1 MTVLVTGGAGFI
13 GFGFIV
19 YQLNHYPDERVVC
32 VDKLTY
38 AGNLETL
45 KTVMKNP
52 NFCFYK
58 ADIADK
64 DAVYDIF
71 LREKPDVVVNFAA
84 ETHVDRSVNHYDLF
98 LKTNVI
104 GTQVLLDACL
114 KHNVKHFH
122 QISTDEVYG
131 DMPVEKTD
139 LLFHEES
146 PLNPS
151 SPYAAS
157 KAAADMVA
165 LSYFKTF
172 NLPLTVTRSTNN
184 YGPYQFPEKLIPLA
198 VCRAAESQYVPLY
211 GNGKNIRNWLYVDD
225 HCKAVDLVMR
235 KGAAGEIYNVGSHNE
250 KSNIE
255 TVRAVL
261 CALGKTEELIKFVKD
276 RLGHDRR
283 YSVDFSKIEN
293 ELGWKAETDFNEG
306 IAETVKWY
314 LENQEWCRSII
325 TDESREYFRNFYGED
340 HFFHF

>member
-13 GFGFIV
+13 GSNFII
-19 YQLNHYPDERVVC
+19 YQLNTYPDERVIC

-45 KTVMKNP
+45 KDVMHNP

-58 ADIADK
+58 ADITDK
-64 DAVYDIF
+64 AAIDDIF
-71 LREKPDVVVNFAA
+71 LREKPDIVVNFAA
-84 ETHVDRSVNHYDLF
+84 ETHVDRSISNYDLF
-98 LKTNVI
+98 LTTNVI
-104 GTQVLLDACL
+104 GTQVLLDACI
-114 KHNVKHFH
+114 KYNVKHFH

-139 LLFHEES
+139 FCFKEES

-172 NLPLTVTRSTNN
+172 HLPVTVTRSTNN

-198 VCRAAESQYVPLY
+198 VCRAAENLYVPLY
-211 GNGKNIRNWLYVDD
+211 GNGENIRDWLYVDD
-225 HCKAVDLVMR
+225 HCKAADLVMR
-235 KGAAGEIYNVGSHNE
+235 KGMAGEIYNVGSHNE

-255 TVRAVL
+255 TVKAVL
-261 CALGKTEELIKFVKD
+261 CELGKTEELIKFVKD

-283 YSVDFSKIEN
+283 YSIDFSKIEN
-293 ELGWKAETDFNEG
+293 ELGWKAETVFKEG

-314 LENQEWCRSII
+314 LENQAWCRSII
-325 TDESREYFRNFYGED
+325 TDESKEYFRNFYGEE
-340 HFFHF
+340 HFL